1 MRRSKKLEEVYFIAS
16 PAWSLRLE
24 GMENSVCIDTFFLT
38 KVSDPVRRI
47 LFVYPNKDCK
57 PYPDSGAF
65 ILESNYD
72 STKILEL
79 LSEGCKEARRR
90 LETIPRRRFISFG
103 LPIAPSRDEKM
114 RVEAH
119 YASELCNSVFK
130 GDPKSKFL
138 LESRRMYVNYIIGE
152 KFREGPSA
160 RIIKISSLDKGVFEA
175 LTNIISEMKR
185 RHLYRTL

>member
-1 MRRSKKLEEVYFIAS
+1 MKRPKKLEEVYFIAS
-16 PAWSLRLE
+16 PAWSLRLD
-24 GMENSVCIDTFFLT
+24 GMENNVCIDTFFMT

-57 PYPDSGAF
+57 PYPDSGAY
-65 ILESNYD
+65 ILEADYD
-72 STKILEL
+72 PTKILEL

-90 LETIPRRRFISFG
+90 LETIPRRRFIYLG
-103 LPIAPSRDEKM
+103 LPVVPSQGEKM

-130 GDPKSKFL
+130 GDPRSKFL

-160 RIIKISSLDKGVFEA
+160 RIVKISSLDKGVFEA
-175 LTNIISEMKR
+175 LNDIISEMKR
-185 RHLYRTL
+185 RHLYRTI